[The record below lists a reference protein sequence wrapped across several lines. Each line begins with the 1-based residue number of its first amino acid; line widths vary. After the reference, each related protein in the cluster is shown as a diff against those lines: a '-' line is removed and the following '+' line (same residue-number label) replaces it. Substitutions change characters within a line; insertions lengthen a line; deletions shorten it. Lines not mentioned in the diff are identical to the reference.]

1 MPLICS
7 QGYLGSQDPLAVVD
21 KIILPGV
28 VVFDSWSVGVLGA
41 KPMSALN
48 SQSLTFATHFV
59 VITQECRCK

>member
-21 KIILPGV
+21 KSILPGV
-28 VVFDSWSVGVLGA
+28 AVFDSWSVGVLG
-41 KPMSALN
+41 N

-59 VITQECRCK
+59 LITQECICK